1 MVDAEPGAAASA
13 GALLRA
19 ARERQGLHIAALAAA
34 IKVTPRKLDALEND
48 RWNEL
53 PDATFTRALAQTVCR
68 SLKIDPKP
76 VLDLLPPAETMNL
89 ATSGGTINEPFR
101 QAGGRDEGG
110 WTGAAIRPLV
120 VAALLLLLAAIAIYL
135 VPASWWGGGQ
145 SKPPALPA
153 VTTLPVAPPAS
164 GAASAPAPSVASATE
179 EPASAPTGTTA
190 EAARGETVFAAPGGA
205 VAPAAPSSAAIPGA
219 DAVAAAPSGVLQLRV
234 SDASWIEVR
243 DAGGRALLSRTVQP
257 GEAVGLDGAMPLR
270 LVIGNAPATTLSFR
284 GRAIDLAPHTRDS
297 VARLEL
303 P

>member
-1 MVDAEPGAAASA
+1 MAEGDPGAAASA

-89 ATSGGTINEPFR
+89 GASGGTINEPFR
-101 QAGGRDEGG
+101 QAGGGDEGG

-120 VAALLLLLAAIAIYL
+120 VAALLLLLAAMAIYV
-135 VPASWWGGGQ
+135 VPASWWGGGR
-145 SKPPALPA
+145 STPPDVPV
-153 VTTLPVAPPAS
+153 VTTRPAAPPVAAAASAS
-164 GAASAPAPSVASATE
+164 GAVVVLAMPEAASAPA
-179 EPASAPTGTTA
+179 APTT

-205 VAPAAPSSAAIPGA
+205 AAPESPSSPATPAAEP
-219 DAVAAAPSGVLQLRV
+219 VAATPSGALQLRV
-234 SDASWIEVR
+234 AEASWIEVR
-243 DAGGRALLSRTVQP
+243 DGDGRLLLSRTVQP
-257 GEAVGLDGAMPLR
+257 GEAVGLDGVAPLR

-284 GRAIDLAPHTRDS
+284 GRTIDLGPHTRDS

-303 P
+303 R